1 MPLSVFAVL
10 AIYVLHSLLLRPG
23 DRILLHD
30 PSDQTTMEWFL
41 TEVAQRLA
49 HLHNPLFST
58 AMGPP
63 NGLNVMANPSM
74 PLYGVLM
81 TPVTLLFG
89 AGYSFAF
96 LLAFNLFAT
105 ATGWYWFFL
114 RHPRATDASG
124 SAWVHRL
131 AAALGG
137 GLCGFSAAM
146 LSHTN
151 GHPNLTGQWLIP
163 LIADRFI
170 ALRGGDGQAGRPR
183 RSMRA
188 GATLGL
194 LVALQLCIAEELV
207 FIAALTLAIV
217 AVFHV
222 AQQPRRSLAEAP
234 GFAKGLG
241 AALGTAGVL
250 LAYPL
255 WYQFDGPRAYTG
267 FPWPIAYFGA
277 NLHSYVLTS
286 QFTVSGSAATDLGLV
301 ANVTEESA
309 FVGIPLL
316 ALALGT
322 ALWLVHERDVR
333 TVALAAATIIVLSLG
348 VTGPW
353 KHLETMPVFSQAL
366 PIRLSFAVFP
376 LLAYLL
382 VTGLRRLGGRRELL
396 PRLGFGA
403 VAAALAFS
411 FPLPLA
417 TTARPAVPSFYADG
431 LWRQCVRP
439 GHALLALPLGYSAM
453 RWQTDDND
461 QFSIVAGSFFGPA
474 DGSKRFQE
482 PTGRFVGAL
491 FTAADKSGAVPPVTP
506 AMRAEAAADLAY
518 WHADCVALYAI
529 APTQEVKEKGLVLAD
544 QPLAHPSADRRLLDA
559 LFGPGTA
566 VAGVWI
572 WRAG

>member
-1 MPLSVFAVL
+1 
-10 AIYVLHSLLLRPG
+10 LLNPG
-23 DRILLHD
+23 GRILLHD

-41 TEVAQRLA
+41 TEVAERLA

-58 AMGPP
+58 AMGAP

-74 PLYGVLM
+74 PLYGVLL
-81 TPVTLLFG
+81 TPVTLLLG

-114 RHPRATDASG
+114 RHAGATDAG
-124 SAWVHRL
+124 VAIRMHRL

-146 LSHTN
+146 LAHTN

-170 ALRGGDGQAGRPR
+170 ALRGRPGVAGGHLG
-183 RSMRA
+183 A
-188 GATLGL
+188 GTALGV
-194 LVALQLCIAEELV
+194 LVAAQLCIAEELV
-207 FIAALTLAIV
+207 FITALTFAIV
-217 AVFHV
+217 AVAHV
-222 AQQPRRSLAEAP
+222 GQQPRRSLAEAP
-234 GFAKGLG
+234 GFVKG
-241 AALGTAGVL
+241 AAVAVGVAGVL

-255 WYQFDGPRAYTG
+255 WYQFDGPRSYTG
-267 FPWPIAYFGA
+267 FPWPVAFFGA
-277 NLHSYVLTS
+277 NQHSYVLTS

-309 FVGIPLL
+309 FVGVPLL
-316 ALALGT
+316 ALALAA
-322 ALWLVHERDVR
+322 ALWLVRDQAVR
-333 TVALAAATIIVLSLG
+333 TVASATAVVIVLSFGL
-348 VTGPW
+348 TGPW
-353 KHLETMPVFSQAL
+353 KYLYTLPGFSQAL

-382 VTGLRRLGGRRELL
+382 VKGLRRIGAQRDPF
-396 PRLGFGA
+396 PRLGVGI

-411 FPLPLA
+411 FPLPVA
-417 TTARPAVPSFYADG
+417 VTARPSTPAFYADG

-439 GHALLALPLGYSAM
+439 GYALLALPLGYSAM
-453 RWQTDDND
+453 RWQTAGEHH
-461 QFSIVAGSFFGPA
+461 FGIVAGSYFGPS

-491 FTAADKSGAVPPVTP
+491 FTAADRSGVVPDVTA
-506 AMRAEAAADLAY
+506 AMRAEAAADMAY

-529 APTQEVKEKGLVLAD
+529 APTQEVKEKGLALAD
-544 QPLAHPSADRRLLDA
+544 QPLAHPSADRRLLDE
-559 LFGPGTA
+559 LFGPGTLLG
-566 VAGVWI
+566 GVWT